1 MALKH
6 SYSLLAPIYD
16 PIVAKASRGMRKHSL
31 QRLGDVSQQ
40 KILLAGVGTGLD
52 LPLLPDGASYTGLDI
67 TPAMLRYAQKRK
79 PSSLDVQLQLGDVMA
94 MPFADNSFDVVLM
107 HLILAVVPEPQ
118 RALQEAARVV
128 RPAGRILI
136 LDKFLRPGEFAP
148 LRRLL
153 NLFLRHIATRTDVVF
168 EPLLNHCPTLQLRND
183 ERALA
188 GGWFRYIELQKAM
201 A

>member
-16 PIVAKASRGMRKHSL
+16 PLVARASQGMRKHSL
-31 QRLGDVSQQ
+31 RRLGDVGEQE
-40 KILLAGVGTGLD
+40 ILIAGVGTGLD
-52 LPLLPDGASYTGLDI
+52 LPLLPDGARYTGLDI

-79 PSSLDVQLQLGDVMA
+79 PAALDIDLQLGDVMA

-107 HLILAVVPEPQ
+107 HLILAVVPEPL

-128 RPAGRILI
+128 RPQGRILI

-153 NLFLRHIATRTDVVF
+153 NLVIRHIATRTDVVF
-168 EPLLNHCPTLQLRND
+168 ESLLGNCADLKLQAD
-183 ERALA
+183 EQALA
-188 GGWFRYIELQKAM
+188 GGWFRYIELQKA
-201 A
+201 AA